1 MTVYT
6 IKKNVGT
13 NIVARE
19 QCGST
24 LHEKVDLNITH
35 LLSDTCV
42 VCQINYIDQLDFWMF
57 YPQIHKQPSITADL
71 SRR

>member
-24 LHEKVDLNITH
+24 LHEEVDVVLHNADLDLNIAH
-35 LLSDTCV
+35 RLSDTCG
-42 VCQINYIDQLDFWMF
+42 VCQINALA
-57 YPQIHKQPSITADL
+57 IH
-71 SRR
+71 R

>member
-24 LHEKVDLNITH
+24 IHKEVVVGLHNAELGINIAH
-35 LLSDTCV
+35 RLSDTCG
-42 VCQINYIDQLDFWMF
+42 VCQINALA
-57 YPQIHKQPSITADL
+57 IH
-71 SRR
+71 R